1 MRSTTRRVAAGATL
15 ALAIAGAGAGVAWA
29 AHPGRDGAS
38 MGAASADMPS
48 HRGMG
53 SQVDYRFAVHM
64 IAHHEDAV
72 AMAELAP
79 GRSEDPEILALAER
93 IARTQSEEIV
103 RLQAAAE
110 RLEPDAGAMG
120 GMGGMGGGMRGMG
133 PEMGGGTDLAALE
146 GDAFDRA
153 FLEQMI
159 VHHRMGVHMAA
170 MEVRAGSDPE
180 VRDMAQV
187 MVDVQTSEI
196 ALMQGWLDD

>member
-1 MRSTTRRVAAGATL
+1 MPSTTRRVAAGTVL
-15 ALAIAGAGAGVAWA
+15 ALALAGAGAGVAWA
-29 AHPGRDGAS
+29 VHPGRDGVP
-38 MGAASADMPS
+38 MGAVAAQMPS
-48 HRGMG
+48 RGG
-53 SQVDYRFAVHM
+53 TGAQVDYRFAVHM

-79 GRSEDPEILALAER
+79 GRSRDPELLALAER

-110 RLEPDAGAMG
+110 RLEPGAEGPG
-120 GMGGMGGGMRGMG
+120 GRMHGMG
-133 PEMGGGTDLAALE
+133 PETGGGTDLAALGGE
-146 GDAFDRA
+146 AFDQA

-180 VRDMAQV
+180 VRDMARV
-187 MVDVQTSEI
+187 MVDVQTGEI

>member
-1 MRSTTRRVAAGATL
+1 MRSTTRRVAAGAAL
-15 ALAIAGAGAGVAWA
+15 ALAISGAGAGVAWA

-38 MGAASADMPS
+38 MGMAASDVPS

-53 SQVDYRFAVHM
+53 GQVDYRFAVHM
-64 IAHHEDAV
+64 IPHHEDAV

-79 GRSEDPEILALAER
+79 GRSQDPELLALAER

-103 RLQAAAE
+103 RLQAAAD
-110 RLEPDAGAMG
+110 RLEPRAR
-120 GMGGMGGGMRGMG
+120 GMGGMGGMG
-133 PEMGGGTDLAALE
+133 PEMGGGADLAALE

>member
-1 MRSTTRRVAAGATL
+1 MTSTTRRVAAGA
-15 ALAIAGAGAGVAWA
+15 ALAVAIAVAGAGVAWA
-29 AHPGRDGAS
+29 AHPGKDGAS
-38 MGAASADMPS
+38 MGTAAADMPS
-48 HRGMG
+48 DRGMG

-64 IAHHEDAV
+64 IPHHEDAV

-79 GRSEDPEILALAER
+79 GRSEDPELLALAER

-110 RLEPDAGAMG
+110 RLQPRAG
-120 GMGGMGGGMRGMG
+120 GMGGSMHGMA
-133 PEMGGGTDLAALE
+133 PEMTGSTDLAALE
-146 GDAFDRA
+146 GEAFDRA
-153 FLEQMI
+153 FLERMI